1 MFEKGGILIKL
12 HISAVAHQPYSE
24 NDSFTDEPIGSIYC
38 VPKYDTENL
47 QVSTFKW
54 VHGGWYF
61 QNKGQEP
68 DSTLYFK
75 PIETERAKNTTSIN
89 FKQSITVPYIFGE
102 QKMIEFGL
110 YQTDVGGDSKPFC
123 SVKTTVDE
131 IMFAPDQIW
140 KDKELRSETGNY
152 CGDITVRAELEREPT
167 SSISFAFRWNN
178 VNNWSKGFMRTG
190 MKAKRK
196 RVAFTIERKD
206 NEGKYVPI
214 SGIGIFKQ
222 ESPNF
227 GQETSELFRQRF
239 LLDQF

>member
-1 MFEKGGILIKL
+1 M
-12 HISAVAHQPYSE
+12 
-24 NDSFTDEPIGSIYC
+24 
-38 VPKYDTENL
+38 
-47 QVSTFKW
+47 
-54 VHGGWYF
+54 
-61 QNKGQEP
+61 
-68 DSTLYFK
+68 
-75 PIETERAKNTTSIN
+75 
-89 FKQSITVPYIFGE
+89 
-102 QKMIEFGL
+102 
-110 YQTDVGGDSKPFC
+110 GGDSKPFC

-140 KDKELRSETGNY
+140 KDKELRSESGNY
-152 CGDITVRAELEREPT
+152 CGDITVRAEIEREPT
-167 SSISFAFRWNN
+167 ASISFAYRWNN

-206 NEGKYVPI
+206 SEGKYVPI

-239 LLDQF
+239 LLEQFQCPIAKEKTVLKFSICDKKFKEVNAVEFTLVEALQDLKQREGRKFAAMVLEDFKIDKQYHIGHYFSAGWSLGLGFALNFSRANGTIEDTGYLHSVEKPEQNAYLKLMEEFS